1 MTNRR
6 TAPPTRSPRLSPVR
20 LEGLTAGDALDIESG
35 AHLDGFELDA
45 LTLDSIE
52 LASANLSE
60 CRLASITAIDVDL
73 AGARISDSVIERW
86 NVPVLAARRSTWRD
100 VEVRD
105 SRIGSAEFYGSEV
118 RSVLFENCKL
128 GFVNLRGATF
138 TDIRF
143 VDCTID
149 ELDLGQATVSRL
161 AFERTSVDQ
170 IELAGAT
177 LEHTDLRGARLAVVN
192 GVDRLRGTIVTPEQL
207 SLLAPL
213 IAANLGIDVDD

>member
-6 TAPPTRSPRLSPVR
+6 TAPTTRSPRLSPVR
-20 LEGLTAGDALDIESG
+20 LERLTPGDALDFESG
-35 AHLDGFELDA
+35 ASLDGFEFDSLALD
-45 LTLDSIE
+45 TIE
-52 LASANLSE
+52 LASSSLSE
-60 CRLASITAIDVDL
+60 CRLSSVTAGDVDL
-73 AGARISDSVIERW
+73 VGARLSDSVIERW

-105 SRIGSAEFYGSEV
+105 SRIGSAEFYGAEL

-207 SLLAPL
+207 SVLAPL